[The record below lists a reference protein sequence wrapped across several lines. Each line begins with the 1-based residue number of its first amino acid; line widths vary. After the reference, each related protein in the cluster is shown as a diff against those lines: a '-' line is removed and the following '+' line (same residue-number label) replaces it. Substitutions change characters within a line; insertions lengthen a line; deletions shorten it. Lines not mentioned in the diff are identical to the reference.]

1 MNIVD
6 VDSPMDPSAQTP
18 NSTASSTIYASPDSH
33 SYPPLYFPDVATNG
47 AVPVAGTLRR
57 SSRRYEA
64 HSRDHS
70 HMSYYEDRYS
80 SEDRKQVRRQSHA
93 RSESNGNSS
102 VVSSGGLGMRSGDG
116 DTGSGTASPTT
127 DGHQHRK
134 KQKRNKPTLSCFECV
149 ERKTKV
155 LDFVPCRGFR
165 AHPGRPASFLGGPG
179 MCDFNAAYLPY

>member
-1 MNIVD
+1 M
-6 VDSPMDPSAQTP
+6 DSPMDPSAQTP
-18 NSTASSTIYASPDSH
+18 NSSASSTIDASPASH
-33 SYPPLYFPDVATNG
+33 SYPPPYFPDAAING

-80 SEDRKQVRRQSHA
+80 SEDRKQVRRQRHA

-116 DTGSGTASPTT
+116 DTGSDTASPTI

-155 LDFVPCRGFR
+155 LDFAPCHGFR
-165 AHPGRPASFLGGPG
+165 AHPERPASSLGGPG
-179 MCDFNAAYLPY
+179 Y